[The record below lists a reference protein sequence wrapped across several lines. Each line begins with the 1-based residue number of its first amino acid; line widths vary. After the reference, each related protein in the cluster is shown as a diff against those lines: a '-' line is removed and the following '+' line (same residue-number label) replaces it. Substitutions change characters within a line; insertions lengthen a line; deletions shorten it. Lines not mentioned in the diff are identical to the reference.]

1 MKFTFNQTEIK
12 DIAEF
17 AQKYPHS
24 FTVEVTAESNSG
36 IGHLVFVTVET
47 ELDGDW
53 VRITKTI
60 TDEKSW

>member
-1 MKFTFNQTEIK
+1 MKFTFNQAEIK
-12 DIAEF
+12 DIAQF

-24 FTVEVTAESNSG
+24 FTVEVTTESGGG
-36 IGHLVFVTVET
+36 IGQVVSATVET

-60 TDEKSW
+60 TDETAW